1 MSPVNLYPK
10 KYGQVLLKNK
20 NVALHEVLLLG
31 DISGRS
37 VLEIGPGPGT
47 LTEILLQKGA
57 VVTAIESDHRFY
69 EILKMKFESQIKGG
83 NLKIEKNDFLEL
95 GGGNPDFIIGNI
107 PYHISS
113 PILFHLEKFNF
124 TRSVLMVQLEFARR
138 MVAKPGTEDY
148 SRLSISTALRYR
160 VKLEKTVKRGS
171 FYPVPAVDS
180 AIVSIEPNP
189 VKWEYSDELTGKI
202 LTEIFSQRRKKLK
215 NIIKNLPEDLMDK
228 RADILTIEDLKKI
241 LEIS

>member
-1 MSPVNLYPK
+1 MTPVNLYPK

-20 NVALHEVLLLG
+20 SVALQEVLMLG
-31 DISGRS
+31 DIAGRS

-47 LTEILLQKGA
+47 LTDILLQKGA
-57 VVTAIESDHRFY
+57 AVTAIESDHRFY
-69 EILKMKFESQIKGG
+69 EILKLKFDSQIKEGL
-83 NLKIEKNDFLEL
+83 LKIEKNDFLEL
-95 GGGNPDFIIGNI
+95 GGGTYDFIIGNI

-124 TRSVLMVQLEFARR
+124 RRSVLMVQLEFAKR
-138 MVAKPGTEDY
+138 MVAKPGTEEY
-148 SRLSISTALRYR
+148 SRLSISTALRYK
-160 VKLEKTVKRGS
+160 VKLEKIVKRGS

-180 AIVSIEPNP
+180 AIVSIEPSP
-189 VKWEYSDELTGKI
+189 VKWEYPDDLTGKI

-241 LEIS
+241 MEIS